1 VDVLLWIVIG
11 VVVVVVVGGIYLYN
25 RLVTLRT
32 RAENGWSQI
41 DVQLRRRYDLIPNLV
56 ETVQGYAVHERE
68 LFESVTEARAQAA
81 GASGAGDRARA
92 ENEVTTGLRQ
102 LMAVVEAYPD
112 LKADRHFLELQEE
125 LAGTEGKIA
134 YARQFY
140 NDTVAKLNTAIETF
154 PGSLVARSFGFTQ
167 REFFDIDD
175 PIRAPVAVD
184 MSADTPDHPGA

>member
-1 VDVLLWIVIG
+1 MDAVLWIAIG
-11 VVVVVVVGGIYLYN
+11 VVVLVGLSGIYLYN

-56 ETVQGYAVHERE
+56 ETVQGYAAHERE
-68 LFESVTEARAQAA
+68 LFQNVTEARARAA
-81 GASGAGDRARA
+81 GATAPDDRARA
-92 ENEVTTGLRQ
+92 ENGLTAGLRQ

-134 YARQFY
+134 YARQFF
-140 NDTVAKLNTAIETF
+140 NDTVAKLNTAIGTF
-154 PGSLVARSFGFTQ
+154 PGNLIARSFGFTE
-167 REFFDIDD
+167 REFFDIED
-175 PIRAPVAVD
+175 PIRAPVEVD
-184 MSADTPDHPGA
+184 ITPDA